1 MIIGISGKMCS
12 GKDTVAKM
20 IQFLTRDKKEW
31 KDYTFQDF
39 LEELAVDKYCGEE
52 QSEWQ
57 IKKFADKLKDIV
69 CILIGCIR
77 EQLEDQKFKNTELG
91 EEWNKWK
98 VINNSHDEYGQ
109 SYYSSKE
116 EAECSVTENGEN
128 WHYYKPAIEL
138 IKLTPRL
145 LLQLIGTECGRN
157 IIHPDVWVNSLMV
170 DYKPV
175 PDIKDDDI
183 FAIHEREPKWLI
195 TDIRFP
201 NEVKTIKDR
210 GGIIIRIERSGTE
223 TSDHYSETALD
234 NYRDWDEVI
243 VNDGTMDDLLEKVK
257 LIVSKYDL

>member
-1 MIIGISGKMCS
+1 MIVGISGHMLS

-20 IQFLTRDKKEW
+20 IQYFTSEADQKC
-31 KDYTFQDF
+31 TFQQY
-39 LEELAVDKYCGEE
+39 LRKYDQLGQFSFGYLSNWE
-52 QSEWQ
+52 
-57 IKKFADKLKDIV
+57 IKKFADRLKDIV
-69 CILIGCIR
+69 CLLIGCTR

-116 EAECSVTENGEN
+116 EAEYSVTENGEN

-170 DYKPV
+170 DYKPIDRRTWQD
-175 PDIKDDDI
+175 PDDSNITI
-183 FAIHEREPKWLI
+183 PKWLI

-201 NEVKTIKDR
+201 NEVKAIR
-210 GGIIIRIERSGTE
+210 NREGIIIRIERPGTE
-223 TSDHYSETALD
+223 KSDHYSETALD
-234 NYRDWDEVI
+234 DYKDWDEVI

-257 LIVSKYDL
+257 LIVSKYNL

>member
-1 MIIGISGKMCS
+1 MIFGLSGKMYS

-20 IQFLTRDKKEW
+20 IQFFTRDKKEW

-69 CILIGCIR
+69 CILIGCTR
-77 EQLEDQKFKNTELG
+77 EQLEDQEFKNTELG
-91 EEWNKWK
+91 EEWW
-98 VINNSHDEYGQ
+98 
-109 SYYSSKE
+109 
-116 EAECSVTENGEN
+116 
-128 WHYYKPAIEL
+128 YYKFENKIVSYLNNLYPDTQHRTLQKYL
-138 IKLTPRL
+138 IKTTPRL

-170 DYKPV
+170 DYKV
-175 PDIKDDDI
+175 LDDSPIYSGDKMI
-183 FAIHEREPKWLI
+183 DQGLIYPNWLV

-201 NEVKTIKDR
+201 NEVKAIKDR
-210 GGIIIRIERSGTE
+210 EGIIIRIERPGTE

-234 NYRDWDEVI
+234 NYKDWDEVI